1 MSTID
6 DNLKNYI
13 QNNFMIRELEN
24 VWIEMTKSL
33 SEIEVIDYKFKGGAQ
48 GEKIEAPR
56 WVAKVLIKM
65 NFAKSIDDSF
75 ENEILKAEA
84 KEKLQTPPQL
94 AEIKPDFYYR
104 FIELV
109 NEKKTTANNDKDAKY
124 KYDKIQNSGYDL
136 ITNRMSKIL
145 SLSVTSYASSDL
157 YKKLSPEESELF
169 RNANNIVKN
178 WRKIIGGEL
187 E

>member
-6 DNLKNYI
+6 ENLENYI

-24 VWIEMTKSL
+24 VWIEMTKSI
-33 SEIEVIDYKFKGGAQ
+33 SETEIIDYKFKGGEQ
-48 GEKIEAPR
+48 GQKIEAPR
-56 WVAKVLIKM
+56 WIAKVLIDM
-65 NFAKSIDDSF
+65 DFAKSVEDSF

-84 KEKLQTPPQL
+84 REKLQTPPQL
-94 AEIKPDFYYR
+94 SEIKPDFYYR
-104 FIELV
+104 FIELL
-109 NEKKTTANNDKDAKY
+109 NEKKTGANNDKESKY
-124 KYDKIQNSGYDL
+124 RYDKIQNSGYDL

-169 RNANNIVKN
+169 RNVNNIVKN
-178 WRKIIGGEL
+178 WRRITGGEL
-187 E
+187 K